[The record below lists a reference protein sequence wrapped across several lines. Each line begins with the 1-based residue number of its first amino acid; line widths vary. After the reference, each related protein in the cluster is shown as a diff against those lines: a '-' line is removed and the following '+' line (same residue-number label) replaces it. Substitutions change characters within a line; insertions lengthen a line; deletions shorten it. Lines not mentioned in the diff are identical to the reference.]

1 MAKSISNL
9 SQEEL
14 DQLTDESFN
23 EDISDDNQGKIN
35 ELLGGE
41 PVDTEQK
48 PSEFVAEVEIE
59 EPTNEEDNSNKPQSP
74 TKPVDNSTTQ
84 NADNATTPQVSDEL
98 YNQIVEQYPSLAK
111 FDKANILAELAKGY
125 TNLESKLG
133 SPERKDPPAPITDE
147 QVKAKLNAEILETA
161 NSLMLKDGEIAKL
174 LTVRDEDGNPIR
186 LQLPQTEEEKFAM
199 MDKYPARY
207 QAIMERA
214 KDIYSDVK
222 TTLTDRTQKI
232 LEAPKVNEQ
241 RGLTFLKKVEDYFT
255 KIYDKP
261 TDDEKKE
268 ITDRVEQFFNNA
280 IKSSRYFTTDNGV
293 KFLDADI
300 MFADFISQNVDIAV
314 NLGRISALNNHTEK
328 FVDTANKIQKKVSMK
343 TLTNSQNS
351 GGKQSRKFKVDL
363 ADPKSLGR
371 VPNDVLNA
379 LIYEAEK

>member
-300 MFADFISQNVDIAV
+300 MFADFISQNVDVAV
-314 NLGRISALNNHTEK
+314 KLGRISALNNHTDK
-328 FVDTANKIQKKVSMK
+328 FTDTANKIQKKVSMK